1 MMKTLYY
8 SILLFTLFSF
18 LDLQSAKGQIPQQKR
33 ETRGVWLT
41 TVNGLDW
48 PRTKATNAASRER
61 QKAELIRILDQYQQ
75 LHLNTVLLQTRVRG
89 SMIYPSAQEG
99 WDPCLTGTAG
109 MDPGYDP
116 LQFAID
122 ECHKRGMEL
131 HCWMVTIPSGN
142 AKVHKQLGEKSV
154 TRTHPEICRRI
165 RDYWYLDPGHPQT
178 KYYIAGLCREIIERY
193 DVDGIHFDFIRYPE
207 HNANLLDQRSYKEY
221 GNGKERSEWRR
232 DNITAIV
239 REAYRTVKEIKPW
252 VKVTSAPL
260 GKYRDTSRFPSGG
273 WNGYHKVFQD
283 AQRWMKEG
291 IMDGLYPMLYYRGNN
306 FYPFVHDWKENACG
320 RPVIPGLGI
329 YFMHPS
335 EGNWSLSD
343 IQREMN
349 YCRSLGLGIAH
360 YRSKF
365 LTDNTRGLYDWCNEY
380 YYPYPSLTPAMTWI
394 DNTTPAAPEQLEIRR
409 EEGKE
414 RLQWSACTDT
424 LHHTYVTY
432 NVYRSRETPVD
443 TENPAHLIAA
453 RLMENRYEVTLP
465 DGESSGWHYAVTAS
479 DRFGNESLPVQD
491 ARPLQLGGIS
501 YSKGVLRVP
510 AIGKA
515 ARLLIADL
523 TGNVVRSTNY
533 QEETDVSTL
542 ERGSYQV
549 IVQYPDG
556 RKKKLGFFLK

>member
-1 MMKTLYY
+1 MKTLYY

-18 LDLQSAKGQIPQQKR
+18 LDLRPAKGQIPQQKR

-48 PRTKATNAASRER
+48 PRTKATGAASRER
-61 QKAELIRILDQYQQ
+61 QKTELIRILDQYQQ

-154 TRTHPEICRRI
+154 TRTHPEICRCI

-221 GNGKERSEWRR
+221 GNGKERSDWRR

-349 YCRSLGLGIAH
+349 YCRSLGMGIAH

-394 DNTTPAAPEQLEIRR
+394 DDTTPAAPEQLEIRQ
-409 EEGKE
+409 EEGRE
-414 RLQWSACTDT
+414 QLQWSACTDT

-465 DGESSGWHYAVTAS
+465 EGGESSGWHYAVTAS

-491 ARPLQLGGIS
+491 VRPLQLGGIS
-501 YSKGVLRVP
+501 YSKGMLRVP
-510 AIGKA
+510 AVRGA
-515 ARLLIADL
+515 VRLLIADL
-523 TGNVVRSTNY
+523 TGNVVRSINY
-533 QEETDVSTL
+533 GEETDVSTL

-549 IVQYPDG
+549 SVQFPDG